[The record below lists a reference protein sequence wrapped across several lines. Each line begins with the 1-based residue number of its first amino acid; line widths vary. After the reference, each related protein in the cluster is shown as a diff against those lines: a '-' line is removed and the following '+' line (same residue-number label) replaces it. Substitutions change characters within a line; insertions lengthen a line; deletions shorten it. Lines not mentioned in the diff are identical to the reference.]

1 MKPDT
6 LLATARAARLR
17 AYAPYSR
24 FLVGAALLTYDGAVV
39 TGANVEN
46 ASYGMTA
53 CAERTAIWTAIHA
66 GYRKFKSIAVIAD
79 CSPPPTP
86 CGACR
91 QVLWELAGNIEVV
104 MGNLKGE
111 TKNSSLL
118 DLLPQPFGSAIWSDN
133 PVNQEMF
140 KSEQIWRIPVSFHPI
155 GYVLNDY
162 QAPLSIPDNYKEL
175 LSQVV
180 IDPEMEKGLY
190 RLDEEE
196 KINVISYLHEARGYT
211 LKDKRSGRGNEV
223 YGVFVCRAPL
233 RPNAIAQSTVELVDI
248 KKNILTVKGLD
259 LINGTPVLDIKTDY
273 R

>member
-24 FLVGAALLTYDGAVV
+24 FLVGAALLTDDGAVV

-111 TKNSSLL
+111 TKYSSLL

-140 KSEQIWRIPVSFHPI
+140 KNEQIWRIPV
-155 GYVLNDY
+155 
-162 QAPLSIPDNYKEL
+162 
-175 LSQVV
+175 
-180 IDPEMEKGLY
+180 
-190 RLDEEE
+190 
-196 KINVISYLHEARGYT
+196 
-211 LKDKRSGRGNEV
+211 
-223 YGVFVCRAPL
+223 
-233 RPNAIAQSTVELVDI
+233 
-248 KKNILTVKGLD
+248 
-259 LINGTPVLDIKTDY
+259 
-273 R
+273 

>member
-1 MKPDT
+1 MKAET
-6 LLATARAARLR
+6 LLAAARAARLR

-24 FLVGAALLTYDGAVV
+24 FLVGAALLTEDGAVV
-39 TGANVEN
+39 TGANTEN
-46 ASYGMTA
+46 ASYGMTV
-53 CAERTAIWTAIHA
+53 CAERIAIWTAIHA
-66 GYRKFKSIAVIAD
+66 GYRKFRSIAVAAD

-104 MGNLKGE
+104 MGNLNNE
-111 TKNSSLL
+111 TNNSSLL
-118 DLLPQPFGSAIWSDN
+118 GLLPQPFGSAMWPEN
-133 PVNQEMF
+133 PVSEKMLQ
-140 KSEQIWRIPVSFHPI
+140 SEQMWRIPVSFHPI
-155 GYVLNDY
+155 GYVINDY
-162 QAPLSIPDNYKEL
+162 QAPQTIPDNYKEL
-175 LSQVV
+175 LSQIV

-196 KINVISYLHEARGYT
+196 KINVISYLHQARGYT

-233 RPNAIAQSTVELVDI
+233 RPNAIAQSTVELIEVN
-248 KKNILTVKGLD
+248 KNILTVKGLD